1 MYNRPIYYL
10 QCTWYIGRPSTT
22 YLVYWSIGHPVLA
35 HMSDN
40 RLVQE
45 TYTWGVGTLT
55 VIFRGKNR
63 YFKKKCNRGRRLL
76 EFLICWRNIYVLL
89 ANTKKNICFKTTTK
103 YSQRKQELYW
113 QMQRQGVKMSNYFFL
128 FVEAHSVHC
137 DLGRAPVTAFSHLK
151 LSSVQNSDFILVPT
165 PLWSWGNI
173 RV

>member
-45 TYTWGVGTLT
+45 TYNWGVGTLT

-89 ANTKKNICFKTTTK
+89 ANTKKTFAL
-103 YSQRKQELYW
+103 KQQQNTLNGNKNFIGKCKDRGWRCQIIFIYGSTLRSLWPWPCTRDSISAPEIIIGSEF
-113 QMQRQGVKMSNYFFL
+113 RFYF
-128 FVEAHSVHC
+128 
-137 DLGRAPVTAFSHLK
+137 GSHTSL
-151 LSSVQNSDFILVPT
+151 IL
-165 PLWSWGNI
+165 